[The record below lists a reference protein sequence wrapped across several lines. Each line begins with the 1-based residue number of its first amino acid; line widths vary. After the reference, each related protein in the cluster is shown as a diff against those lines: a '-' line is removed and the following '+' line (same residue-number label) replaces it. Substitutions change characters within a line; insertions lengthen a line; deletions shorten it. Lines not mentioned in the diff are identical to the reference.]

1 MCQQQ
6 RRGVGIAFAIAQVH
20 LRFAVAVAPAQQDV
34 LHLFVGNVAQ
44 QVGGDVAAAYA
55 FEFQVERKAGADGQ
69 MQRATSLDF
78 IHATQL
84 VVLQFATKVVAESEQ
99 VVCQLQV
106 QRLVVVLGV

>member
-1 MCQQQ
+1 
-6 RRGVGIAFAIAQVH
+6 
-20 LRFAVAVAPAQQDV
+20 
-34 LHLFVGNVAQ
+34 
-44 QVGGDVAAAYA
+44 
-55 FEFQVERKAGADGQ
+55 

-84 VVLQFATKVVAESEQ
+84 VVLQFAAKVVAESEQ